1 MITMVLFYYIQTAT
15 TTVDL
20 TESGESGSDF
30 DVKIR
35 ITTKNADEVLNLCTV
50 KAWVHLN
57 WSKGHISGYGG
68 YLEQAMN
75 F

>member
-1 MITMVLFYYIQTAT
+1 MFVNQDVATAGRH
-15 TTVDL
+15 VDL
-20 TESGESGSDF
+20 YT
-30 DVKIR
+30 I
-35 ITTKNADEVLNLCTV
+35 ITVLCTV

-57 WSKGHISGYGG
+57 WSEGHISGYGG